1 MGNGMRGQFPG
12 GLACPHDMA
21 FLGPC
26 APTASGWQ
34 RGVRMSLKEQSTLHW
49 VETVLTSPCPVLG
62 LQTPDLSVFPEGSSN
77 GD

>member
-1 MGNGMRGQFPG
+1 
-12 GLACPHDMA
+12 MA
-21 FLGPC
+21 E
-26 APTASGWQ
+26 
-34 RGVRMSLKEQSTLHW
+34 GVHMSLKEQSTLHW